1 MDASYANPPASAM
14 DMETVFLFHI
24 WAGDPGQWQFW
35 LARLSNTLMFFPA
48 RNAHI
53 RKGNRR

>member
-1 MDASYANPPASAM
+1 MDASYANSPAFATN
-14 DMETVFLFHI
+14 METVFLFLI
-24 WAGDPGQWQFW
+24 RAGDPGQWQFW

>member
-1 MDASYANPPASAM
+1 MGASYANPPASAM

-24 WAGDPGQWQFW
+24 QVGDPGQWQFW
-35 LARLSNTLMFFPA
+35 LARLNNTFMFFPA

-53 RKGNRR
+53 SKGNRR